1 MKILKYLLMG
11 LGGLIV
17 LALLIAAFMP
27 SDYAIQRSIQ
37 INVPDSTVFR
47 FAADHNNRKVW
58 DPWLE
63 MEPSAMVKV
72 SGTPGQPGYSWH
84 WEGETIGK
92 GVMKTVALQPFSM
105 IRSEI
110 YFGEAQEPG
119 IVNWEFSPAENGTLV
134 TWGIHGSL
142 GYPVERLM
150 GPIMDSML
158 GDSFEKG
165 LSNLKSVL
173 ESR

>member
-17 LALLIAAFMP
+17 LVLIIAAFMP
-27 SDYAIQRSIQ
+27 SEYAIQRSIQ
-37 INVPDSTVFR
+37 INVPDSTVYMFT
-47 FAADHNNRKVW
+47 ADHNNRRSW

-63 MEPSAMVKV
+63 TEPSATTKV

-84 WEGETIGK
+84 WEGVKIGK

-110 YFGEAQEPG
+110 YFGESQEPG
-119 IVNWEFSPAENGTLV
+119 KVNWEFSPAENGTLV

-142 GYPVERLM
+142 GYPLERLM
-150 GPIMDSML
+150 GPFMDSLL
-158 GDSFEKG
+158 GDSFERG
-165 LSNLKSVL
+165 LSKLKSVL
-173 ESR
+173 ENQ